1 MMSWKTIWRSL
12 KNKDMQKRLAIVVG
26 IIVVYRFLAH
36 IPVPLAEPTQL
47 REAINAVLG
56 QTDLGGFLN
65 LLSGGALASFSIVLV
80 GLSPFITASIVTQLL
95 TKAIPK
101 LEEMHKDGESGR
113 KKIQQWTRRISVP
126 LAIIVAFIL
135 FCIMVK
141 NTYIDNDRV
150 IWKVLMALMTKLPLA
165 FLWVINLISLIKPS
179 GQTARQRRESRAN
192 ALLILAIITPIIGL
206 LVADKSGALFNPKQW
221 IKGKRIG
228 SIRNHI

>member
-1 MMSWKTIWRSL
+1 MEGYNIY
-12 KNKDMQKRLAIVVG
+12 N
-26 IIVVYRFLAH
+26 IIL
-36 IPVPLAEPTQL
+36 
-47 REAINAVLG
+47 LG
-56 QTDLGGFLN
+56 Y
-65 LLSGGALASFSIVLV
+65 FSIVITGIFLGAGKNRTIIV
-80 GLSPFITASIVTQLL
+80 FRDYDDLGLTFLIPTSLFGIIFIFHMLGGSPNF
-95 TKAIPK
+95 
-101 LEEMHKDGESGR
+101 
-113 KKIQQWTRRISVP
+113 SVP

-141 NTYIDNDRV
+141 NSYIDNDRV
-150 IWKVLMALMTKLPLA
+150 IWKVLMALLTKLPLA

-192 ALLILAIITPIIGL
+192 ALLVLAIITPIIGL